1 VNARRTIFGL
11 ITAFAV
17 FALAAWQHAGH
28 SPGNA
33 GEAVAGPGLD
43 TVSLHNVWLQPLE
56 APGYRSASMS
66 GNGAFFATVTTEKN
80 LISVRHQSGS
90 LIWSRVTP
98 DITNAI
104 VSSDGKVVIA
114 FAALDPTRPGI
125 RIYQGDKGQ
134 TPTEFTLD
142 GAIWDVEIS
151 ADSKT
156 ATVVTGAHT
165 LYLIHLDGKPECQ
178 KWTLSGAGNSVAISH
193 DSQYI
198 ATGTWDECG
207 VSVYDTTGKPVW
219 SFVDTDNEGKPNT
232 GRTNK
237 DGKPILNR
245 LFEAQ
250 IAGNGRYVLGISY
263 GNVHHSDPT
272 IYLWRLGTGVPLWP
286 PKDLGPDT
294 SDPKAMITANG
305 QYIALTYLTSVSHG
319 DETIQ
324 ERRLSILDHYGNE
337 VCSLPGFLFAPNLVA
352 GCADGSCIVVSD
364 GQRAL
369 YTVSP
374 DGRMSLGKTMTAPIR
389 QTIAS
394 EDGRFVLVY
403 TSDGNLNLLRLE

>member
-1 VNARRTIFGL
+1 MNARRTILGL
-11 ITAFAV
+11 ITALFV
-17 FALAAWQHAGH
+17 FALATWQHAGQSSNH
-28 SPGNA
+28 I
-33 GEAVAGPGLD
+33 GEAMAGPGLD
-43 TVSLHNVWLQPLE
+43 TVSLQNVWAHPLE
-56 APGYRSASMS
+56 TPGYRSASMS
-66 GNGAFFATVTTEKN
+66 GNGAFFATVTTDKN

-90 LIWSRVTP
+90 LIWSRATP

-104 VSSDGKVVIA
+104 VSSDGLVVIA

-134 TPTEFTLD
+134 AFTEFTLD

-178 KWTLSGAGNSVAISH
+178 KWSLSGVGNSVAISH

-198 ATGTWDECG
+198 AAGTWDDSG
-207 VSVYDTTGKPVW
+207 ISLYDRAGDAIW
-219 SFVDTDNEGKPNT
+219 SYPETERKRKAV
-232 GRTNK
+232 
-237 DGKPILNR
+237 LNR

-250 IAGNGRYVLGISY
+250 IAADGRYILGISY
-263 GNVHHSDPT
+263 GNVHHTDPT
-272 IYLWRLGTGVPLWP
+272 IYLWRLGNRSTPLWR
-286 PKDLGPDT
+286 KDLGPDT
-294 SDPKAMITANG
+294 SSPKALITANG
-305 QYIALTYLTSVSHG
+305 QYIALTYLTSISHG
-319 DETIQ
+319 DDTIQ

-352 GCADGSCIVVSD
+352 GGADGSCIVVSD

-374 DGRMSLGKTMTAPIR
+374 DGRMSLGKTMNAPIR

-403 TSDGNLNLLRLE
+403 SGDGNLNLLRLE